1 MEISKNTNISNPK
14 LLEAIENMQENN
26 TKETVDEMVNQVMRA
41 KFITPAKVHAPE
53 NVARTQNGKTIM
65 QQQSQVQFQLIQN
78 ENKEQYFP
86 AFTDSEEFN
95 KWSGADKGFTQTIMT
110 FIDYANVL
118 ADPKCPIKGFVINPF
133 GKSVAFPKG
142 MVMNLMQQI
151 QAKRNGG
158 FYKKQ
163 LPQNEKLEFND
174 PEEYPIDLMAAVI
187 GVLQER
193 DNVNAAYLRMF
204 KPESDNKQ
212 SYLIIVDFEGDMNEI
227 FSTIGKAAS
236 PHLNGMQLSMM
247 PYSVDIA
254 KRAVKNVDPFYTRE
268 D

>member
-1 MEISKNTNISNPK
+1 MEILKNVNLNNPD
-14 LLEAIENMQENN
+14 LLKAIENMQENN

-41 KFITPAKVHAPE
+41 KFITPAKIHAPE

-86 AFTDSEEFN
+86 AFTDEEQLN
-95 KWSGADKGFTQTIMT
+95 KWSVADKGFTPTVMT
-110 FIDYANVL
+110 FVDYANVL

-142 MVMNLMQQI
+142 MVMNLMQQV
-151 QAKRNGG
+151 QANKNKG
-158 FYKKQ
+158 FYKKEFSK
-163 LPQNEKLEFND
+163 NERLEFKD

-193 DNVNAAYLRMF
+193 DDVNAAYLRLF

-212 SYLIIVDFEGDMNEI
+212 SYLIIVDFDGDMNEI
-227 FSTIGKAAS
+227 FSAIGKAAS

-247 PYSVDIA
+247 PYSLEIA
-254 KRAVKNVDPFYTRE
+254 KKAVENVDPFFTKE